1 MVIERSFMHHIK
13 VLKTFLKPVLQKTS
27 RHLKEI
33 SSVNVSSSV
42 WASEDQIFEFCQ
54 NLSDFNFGEVFM
66 IRKVSL
72 AIVSRRM
79 SVIAPMVRKH
89 LAIDVY
95 TQVSNLSMRRS
106 CTPHVVLLMVS
117 QTIQKKGILILSPE
131 PHLLPLRGAPT
142 WSKFE
147 HGPMPWPCTTRI
159 NNASNTMNARNMKWT
174 PACRILQWAVDSS
187 WRRTR
192 EDCDIRFIER
202 LMSD

>member
-142 WSKFE
+142 WAGSSMAPCPNPVRQE
-147 HGPMPWPCTTRI
+147 LIMYLTPWMLGIWNGHQPVGYYDELKT
-159 NNASNTMNARNMKWT
+159 
-174 PACRILQWAVDSS
+174 
-187 WRRTR
+187 
-192 EDCDIRFIER
+192 IRDDVHAKNVT
-202 LMSD
+202 SDLCAAYVR